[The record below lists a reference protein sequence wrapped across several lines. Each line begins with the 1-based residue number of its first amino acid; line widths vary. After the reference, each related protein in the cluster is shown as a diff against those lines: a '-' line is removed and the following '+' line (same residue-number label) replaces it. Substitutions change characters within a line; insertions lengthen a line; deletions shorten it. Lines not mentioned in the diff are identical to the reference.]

1 MVRGGCLYVCA
12 RGCGCKGYHAQI
24 AVPDCKKGEKEE
36 TKQWMAPRW
45 APRKLLVVF
54 SIVVVVVLVVA
65 PRRVDENG
73 GEAGASVWLVA
84 RHMQLLARS
93 RS

>member
-1 MVRGGCLYVCA
+1 
-12 RGCGCKGYHAQI
+12 
-24 AVPDCKKGEKEE
+24 
-36 TKQWMAPRW
+36 MAPRW